1 MSNKVLNILL
11 ISDPLLV
18 FEIRYKRLGNVK
30 RFLNNCE
37 SYKEYAKF
45 IVLIAEGKS
54 SQRIGFKD
62 PFDCPFGKL
71 K

>member
-1 MSNKVLNILL
+1 MNNTCVKDWFLTEI
-11 ISDPLLV
+11 
-18 FEIRYKRLGNVK
+18 FESIK

-45 IVLIAEGKS
+45 IMLIAEGKS
-54 SQRIGFKD
+54 SQHFGFEY
-62 PFDCPFGKL
+62 PFDFPFSKL

>member
-1 MSNKVLNILL
+1 M
-11 ISDPLLV
+11 
-18 FEIRYKRLGNVK
+18 FK

-54 SQRIGFKD
+54 SQRIGFED
-62 PFDCPFGKL
+62 PFDFPF
-71 K
+71 